1 MNPKSIHSPT
11 SNGVI
16 IATESA
22 FLMGNI
28 EMNVVNND
36 NQAVDTLSNLWG
48 NSKLK
53 KSAHWGN
60 EA

>member
-1 MNPKSIHSPT
+1 MTPQSIHSPT
-11 SNGVI
+11 SNSVI

-36 NQAVDTLSNLWG
+36 NQAVDTLNNLWG

-53 KSAHWGN
+53 QSVHWG
-60 EA
+60 

>member
-22 FLMGNI
+22 FLTGNI

-53 KSAHWGN
+53 QSVHWG
-60 EA
+60 